1 MCLENWE
8 PPPPKKNV
16 CQTQTLKPPLLH
28 LIYCYLL
35 KVNKWRIFLSLSGL
49 GYGSYQFAYKVDKV
63 SELESSRWS
72 FKERKITFWV
82 TCFGQSEI
90 SRSEFFRFGGVWD
103 FWVWDLGSEVWVFW
117 TPPFIDT
124 IALWDITLSFCERT
138 RKKRSQK
145 ESVAKQVPW
154 SVKSWGL
161 YRLHFRW
168 VSPDSLL
175 SESLVF
181 SVSHKTHIPAKI
193 NSSSREEIRF
203 PSIHVHLLTVERR
216 SVRWARSQWS
226 AQFWQDQ

>member
-1 MCLENWE
+1 MSRKLRT
-8 PPPPKKNV
+8 PPPKKNV
-16 CQTQTLKPPLLH
+16 CQTQTLKPLLLH

-72 FKERKITFWV
+72 FKERKITFSV
-82 TCFGQSEI
+82 TFFGESEFLSFSDLGASEI
-90 SRSEFFRFGGVWD
+90 FGSEIWDLRSEFSGH
-103 FWVWDLGSEVWVFW
+103 
-117 TPPFIDT
+117 PPFIDT

-138 RKKRSQK
+138 RKKRSRK

-161 YRLHFRW
+161 YRLHLRW

-203 PSIHVHLLTVERR
+203 PSIHVNLLTVERR
-216 SVRWARSQWS
+216 SVWCARSQWS